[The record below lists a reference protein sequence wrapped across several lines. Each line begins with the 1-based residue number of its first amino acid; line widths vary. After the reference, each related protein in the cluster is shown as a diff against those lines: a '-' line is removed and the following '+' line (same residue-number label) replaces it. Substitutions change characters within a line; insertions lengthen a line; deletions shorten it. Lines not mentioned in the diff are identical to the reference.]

1 MTLIVTAKMAFNNKD
16 LTQGGQVFFYM
27 VRMFIQVNKII
38 FHWLILAFVA
48 ISIGFFIFWNS
59 GQFYALKMGYYYYFS
74 TLLTHFT
81 DKAIISVD
89 LGKMQFEA
97 SASSILKHAE
107 FIRARDLLNQQILL
121 AVSVAFVLCLTG
133 VSLFYRYLTKKGKK
147 QSQDDYLSGRVL
159 EKNPQKLAK
168 MMKKKKIASDIVL
181 GGLPIVNDSEIQNF
195 IAHGTVGT
203 GKSTLINQLIQ
214 QLKTAHYR
222 HSDKIII
229 YDKGCSFLPKFYDPK
244 KDYILNPLDNRCA
257 NWSLWQECSSKSD
270 FENLAAAL
278 IPDQAHGDPFWN
290 ASARTIF
297 ANLAF
302 EMRNNQPNYKDFLRN
317 LLTVDVHM
325 IRALLKNTEAEN
337 LTDSKIEKTT
347 TSIRSVL
354 TSYVKSL
361 TYLQGLNEDNNRK
374 KLVIR
379 DWITDDEDNGIL
391 YITSNGAHHASIR
404 PLIST
409 WLSVAMTSLFSLGE
423 NRERRVWFIVDEI
436 ASLNKLPFLQ
446 TLLAEGRKF
455 GGCFFIGLQNMAQLE
470 ESYGIKGGQAI
481 FDLLNTRYFFRS
493 PSYDMA
499 KRVAQQIGK
508 ARYNVFSEQ
517 YSYGAQE
524 VRDGVSFT
532 KREGDKPVVT
542 PDEIM
547 QLADLTCLVT
557 YPAELPVTKL
567 TLKYQPYPE
576 HAKGF
581 IARTFDS
588 SLKNE
593 STQENHSETATSINA
608 GTELQYHTPKKA
620 KPEEKL
626 HDNETLCHKKTNEY
640 ALHNREE
647 VNINHAKDENYR
659 SHDDMDIVP

>member
-1 MTLIVTAKMAFNNKD
+1 MGFNNKD

-27 VRMFIQVNKII
+27 VRMFIQVNKTI
-38 FHWLILAFVA
+38 FHWLLLAFVA
-48 ISIGFFIFWNS
+48 ISVGFFIVWNS

-74 TLLTHFT
+74 KLLTHFS
-81 DKAIISVD
+81 DKAIVSVD
-89 LGKMQFEA
+89 LGKMQFKA

-107 FIRARDLLNQQILL
+107 FIRASDFLNQQILL

-133 VSLFYRYLTKKGKK
+133 VSLFYRYLVQKGKK

-168 MMKKKKIASDIVL
+168 IMKKKKIASDIVL
-181 GGLPIVNDSEIQNF
+181 GGLPIVKDSEIQNF
-195 IAHGTVGT
+195 LAHGTVGT

-222 HSDKIII
+222 HGDKIII
-229 YDKGCSFLPKFYDPK
+229 YDKGCSFLPKFYDPE

-257 NWSLWQECSSKSD
+257 NWSLWQECHSKSD

-302 EMRNNQPNYKDFLRN
+302 EMQNNQPNYKDFLRN
-317 LLTVDVHM
+317 LLTVDISM
-325 IRALLKNTEAEN
+325 ISALLKNTEAEN

-347 TSIRSVL
+347 TSIRGVL

-361 TYLQGLNEDNNRK
+361 TYLQGLNEDNDRK
-374 KLVIR
+374 KLIIR
-379 DWITDDEDNGIL
+379 DWMTDPEDNGIL

-409 WLSVAMTSLFSLGE
+409 WLSVAMTALFSLGE
-423 NRERRVWFIVDEI
+423 KRERRVWFIVDEI

-470 ESYGIKGGQAI
+470 ESYGVKGGQAI

-499 KRVAQQIGK
+499 KRVAEQIGK

-532 KREGDKPVVT
+532 KREADKPVVT

-557 YPAELPVTKL
+557 YPTELPVTRL
-567 TLKYQPYPE
+567 TLKYQHYPE
-576 HAKGF
+576 RAKGF

-593 STQENHSETATSINA
+593 STQANHSETAASINA
-608 GTELQYHTPKKA
+608 GTELKYHSPKKK

-626 HDNETLCHKKTNEY
+626 HDNETLLRKKDNEH

-647 VNINHAKDENYR
+647 VNINHAKDENNHLL
-659 SHDDMDIVP
+659 HDEDIAI

>member
-1 MTLIVTAKMAFNNKD
+1 MTFNNKD
-16 LTQGGQVFFYM
+16 LTQGRQVFFYM

-48 ISIGFFIFWNS
+48 ISIGFFLCWNP

-74 TLLTHFT
+74 TFLTHFT
-81 DKAIISVD
+81 DKAIVSVD

-133 VSLFYRYLTKKGKK
+133 VSLFYRYLAKKGKK

-168 MMKKKKIASDIVL
+168 IMKKKKIASDIVL
-181 GGLPIVNDSEIQNF
+181 GGLPIVKDSEIQNF
-195 IAHGTVGT
+195 FAHGTVGT
-203 GKSTLINQLIQ
+203 GKSTLINQLIW
-214 QLKTAHYR
+214 QLKTAHPR
-222 HSDKIII
+222 HGDKIII
-229 YDKGCSFLPKFYDPK
+229 YDKGCSFLPKFFDAQ
-244 KDYILNPLDNRCA
+244 KDYLLNPLDDRCA
-257 NWSLWQECSSKSD
+257 DWCLWQECRSKAD
-270 FENLAAAL
+270 FENFAAAL

-290 ASARTIF
+290 ASARTIL

-317 LLTVDVHM
+317 LLTVDVSM

-361 TYLQGLNEDNNRK
+361 TYLQGLNEDNDRK

-379 DWITDDEDNGIL
+379 DWVTDPEDNGIL

-423 NRERRVWFIVDEI
+423 
-436 ASLNKLPFLQ
+436 
-446 TLLAEGRKF
+446 
-455 GGCFFIGLQNMAQLE
+455 
-470 ESYGIKGGQAI
+470 
-481 FDLLNTRYFFRS
+481 
-493 PSYDMA
+493 
-499 KRVAQQIGK
+499 
-508 ARYNVFSEQ
+508 
-517 YSYGAQE
+517 
-524 VRDGVSFT
+524 
-532 KREGDKPVVT
+532 KRET
-542 PDEIM
+542 S
-547 QLADLTCLVT
+547 LV
-557 YPAELPVTKL
+557 YC
-567 TLKYQPYPE
+567 
-576 HAKGF
+576 
-581 IARTFDS
+581 R
-588 SLKNE
+588 
-593 STQENHSETATSINA
+593 
-608 GTELQYHTPKKA
+608 
-620 KPEEKL
+620 
-626 HDNETLCHKKTNEY
+626 
-640 ALHNREE
+640 
-647 VNINHAKDENYR
+647 
-659 SHDDMDIVP
+659 